1 MFHLEEDGVPINIY
15 KISYLINLSDL
26 NFTYLEV
33 ANTIFS
39 TIVNEEGSNVS
50 IMPPLFKFLITQN
63 LKLKYQNK
71 FIRFDLYYVFF

>member
-71 FIRFDLYYVFF
+71 FIRFDLYYIFF